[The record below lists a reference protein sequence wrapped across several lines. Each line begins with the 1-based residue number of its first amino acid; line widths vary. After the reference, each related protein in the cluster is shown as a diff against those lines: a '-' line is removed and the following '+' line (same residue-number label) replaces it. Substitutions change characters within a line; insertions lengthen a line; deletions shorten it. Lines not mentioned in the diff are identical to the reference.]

1 MAKRIYLKEDG
12 LSGSGPVPAG
22 YKQIGYE
29 GATFSEKSGF
39 TSSTIGGGSEWIET
53 IVNISSSQILN
64 MGTTPIEL
72 LPAPGVNKYYDIEQ
86 IAFEYT
92 YGTTPYSGIQYITY
106 AGRLI
111 NSDLIQAEENRVLT
125 ILPNVSYS
133 AARSFNNGETT
144 NLINII
150 ESFNRIN
157 DPIVIS
163 SSIFVNL
170 SGFEEANPT
179 DGDGT
184 MRAIIKYKVR
194 TFGE

>member
-12 LSGSGPVPAG
+12 LSGSGPVPVG

-72 LPAPGVNKYYDIEQ
+72 LPAPGVNKYY
-86 IAFEYT
+86 EY
-92 YGTTPYSGIQYITY
+92 
-106 AGRLI
+106 
-111 NSDLIQAEENRVLT
+111 DM
-125 ILPNVSYS
+125 IL
-133 AARSFNNGETT
+133 
-144 NLINII
+144 
-150 ESFNRIN
+150 
-157 DPIVIS
+157 
-163 SSIFVNL
+163 
-170 SGFEEANPT
+170 EANPGNPESNYDVT
-179 DGDGT
+179 GCFFKILESYIDPKLIEASGAGSKVICRLSSIHETFENNRIYKTGISVDWFQGAIKLICFGVGEESVTPTGGNGT
-184 MRAIIKYKVR
+184 MRAIIKYKIR

>member
-12 LSGSGPVPAG
+12 LSGSGPVPVG

-72 LPAPGVNKYYDIEQ
+72 LPASGENKYYDIESIILESNQ
-86 IAFEYT
+86 
-92 YGTTPYSGIQYITY
+92 PQY
-106 AGRLI
+106 
-111 NSDLIQAEENRVLT
+111 DLGGVNDFIKVTMGFIELT
-125 ILPNVSYS
+125 ISREL
-133 AARSFNNGETT
+133 
-144 NLINII
+144 L
-150 ESFNRIN
+150 
-157 DPIVIS
+157 
-163 SSIFVNL
+163 
-170 SGFEEANPT
+170 EANGLPRVTVLRNFLVQSQGTWGNYPT
-179 DGDGT
+179 LDTYYRTNNHDSIQTNVNMILFLTENPTNPENCNGT
-184 MRAIIKYKVR
+184 LRAIIKYKVK